1 MQKNKNKNDKYILFE
16 NKYFDDPSHRGLDL
30 TGTGL
35 PPPPHTLIGASGFG
49 LRAES
54 CFSLIGKFVCS
65 YLMCITD
72 ILCLVFYFIGAYM
85 CPIPAGR
92 EIAEV

>member
-1 MQKNKNKNDKYILFE
+1 MILHIIR
-16 NKYFDDPSHRGLDL
+16 SWTR
-30 TGTGL
+30 
-35 PPPPHTLIGASGFG
+35 PHWQWTTAPTPHIDWGFRLG
-49 LRAES
+49 VRAES